1 MRPCLVGQCPGS
13 ESPLRFRPT
22 YRPSLVLQLAGL
34 PCSRLPSVPWRY
46 WYDRWTGLGMSVSL
60 SYSGACLW
68 FVVAAPLRLAG
79 HLGVVSPACSEDMPV
94 EYPWFVD

>member
-1 MRPCLVGQCPGS
+1 MNSFNSRRVVFVVGKAVGQCPGS

-46 WYDRWTGLGMSVSL
+46 LQRGL
-60 SYSGACLW
+60 